1 MRQHPDA
8 QVDTHEADERESVTR
23 RYPAYLLLLPQLV
36 LLVIVSAFPLAFLF
50 RLAMLKTDFIAT
62 TWVGLGNFGK
72 LFHDRTFGIVM
83 VNSLIYITWLTGGGI
98 TIAVFFALLAYDLPK
113 TIRSY
118 LRVSLYL
125 PSLTAGL
132 IISTVWR
139 WIWHP
144 SAGLANWLLSL
155 VGLGPVWWFG
165 SRWTGMF
172 AISCIIILGGVG
184 FTTMVLLAAI
194 LSITPEVL
202 DAARIDG
209 ASPWQTRLQI
219 VLPSIA
225 PTVALLTTLAL
236 MGNAQM
242 WETVMMTT
250 SGGPDHGTATLMFD
264 IFYTAF
270 LQHQFGYGSAKTVV
284 LIALILV
291 LALLKR
297 KAETWGQ

>member
-1 MRQHPDA
+1 MA
-8 QVDTHEADERESVTR
+8 ECMTR
-23 RYPAYLLLLPQLV
+23 HFPAYLLVLPQFILMI
-36 LLVIVSAFPLAFLF
+36 IVSVLPFVFLF

-62 TWVGLGNFGK
+62 AWVGLANFGK
-72 LFHDRTFGIVM
+72 LFHDRTFSIVM
-83 VNSLIYITWLTGGGI
+83 GNSLIYIAWI
-98 TIAVFFALLAYDLPK
+98 TSVSIVIALFFSLVAYDLPK

-118 LRVSLYL
+118 LRVALYL

-144 SAGLANWLLSL
+144 SAGLANWLLGL
-155 VGLGPVWWFG
+155 IGLGPVWWFG
-165 SRWTGMF
+165 NRWTGMF

-184 FTTMVLLAAI
+184 FTTMVLLASI

-209 ASPWQTRLQI
+209 ASPWQTRLRI

-225 PTVALLTTLAL
+225 PTVALMTTLAL

-250 SGGPDHGTATLMFD
+250 AGGPDHGTATLMYD
-264 IFYTAF
+264 IFNTAF
-270 LQHQFGYGSAKTVV
+270 LRHQFGYGSAKSVV
-284 LIALILV
+284 LVMLILV

-297 KAETWGQ
+297 KVETWGK